1 MRDHEILGHV
11 ERELVSTAFLLE
23 AEKQARSHRPY
34 VPPPKRKP
42 RQRSPEQLA
51 RIREQARAARK
62 RQRAKWAAM
71 GIA

>member
-23 AEKQARSHRPY
+23 AEKQRRISRPY

-42 RQRSPEQLA
+42 RQRRYDPVAEKA
-51 RIREQARAARK
+51 RRDARN
-62 RQRAKWAAM
+62 AKWRAM
-71 GIA
+71 GIIK